1 MIMNC
6 FDCFL
11 VTEELEE
18 SPSGLDEDTARRH
31 VFQVRPSSNW
41 ISKSTFALLPGS
53 QSH

>member
-41 ISKSTFALLPGS
+41 ISISTFALLPGS